1 MENIMNQKKISVA
14 LASYNGQAYIAQQI
28 ESILQNLRPQD
39 ELWISDDGSL
49 DNTIHILAEYQKKDA
64 RVHLCQGPGRG
75 VKQNFANAIS
85 HTTGDI
91 ILLSDQ
97 DDIWADNKVERVLEA
112 FETSKKKL
120 VVHDAAVVK
129 ADGQTELAPSFFKLR
144 GSGAGVL
151 KNIWKNTYIGCCMA
165 FSASLKPLILPIPED
180 IEMHDQWIG
189 VLCDQYAGGSY
200 FLPETLL
207 RYRRHDANA
216 SAMKHYPLGRM
227 IKNRV
232 NFIRNLKRV
241 STSKAQG
248 MEM

>member
-1 MENIMNQKKISVA
+1 MILNQLVTEFLFKGSTERLEK
-14 LASYNGQAYIAQQI
+14 YN
-28 ESILQNLRPQD
+28 
-39 ELWISDDGSL
+39 
-49 DNTIHILAEYQKKDA
+49 KD
-64 RVHLCQGPGRG
+64 L
-75 VKQNFANAIS
+75 
-85 HTTGDI
+85 
-91 ILLSDQ
+91 
-97 DDIWADNKVERVLEA
+97 
-112 FETSKKKL
+112 ETSKKKL

-129 ADGQTELAPSFFKLR
+129 ADGQTQLAPSFFKLR

-180 IEMHDQWIG
+180 IEMHDQWI
-189 VLCDQYAGGSY
+189 
-200 FLPETLL
+200 

-241 STSKAQG
+241 SPAKAQG